1 METVNGE
8 WYMKGCGREDP
19 GRLRTVDQA
28 AALIREIGFLPL
40 FSNEIPGFSVEER
53 SWSGDWWTDDPDRD
67 PWSWR
72 QQLSRRPEILYGKF
86 FDRKAGFV
94 SADWFPVFANYRR
107 DGWDFDALRDE
118 GLAPHRAAKL
128 MEPFLEDGQ
137 PTDAEYLSCV
147 LKDRAGFGKGGE
159 KNYEGVLTDLQM
171 QSYLFLADF
180 RRRVNRA
187 GVPYGWHLAV
197 VAAPESKLGYDRIAA
212 AYAEAPARSWE
223 RITEQI
229 RRFFP
234 EAEDPAL
241 QKLLGLRRTPR

>member
-159 KNYEGVLTDLQM
+159 PNFEGAVTALQM
-171 QSYLFLADF
+171 QLYLTVGDF
-180 RRRVNRA
+180 RQRRNR
-187 GVPYGWHLAV
+187 GGLPYGWAIAV
-197 VAAPESKLGYDRIAA
+197 YAPPENLWGYEAVTA
-212 AYAEAPARSWE
+212 AYGESPERSGE
-223 RITEQI
+223 RI
-229 RRFFP
+229 
-234 EAEDPAL
+234 
-241 QKLLGLRRTPR
+241 LRRMEELYPIPDRRAAERLIREGRIR

>member
-1 METVNGE
+1 METINGE

-72 QQLSRRPEILYGKF
+72 QELSRRPEILYGKF

-137 PTDAEYLSCV
+137 TTDAEYLSCV
-147 LKDRAGFGKGGE
+147 LKERAGFGKCGE

-171 QSYLFLADF
+171 QSYLFLANF
-180 RRRVNRA
+180 RRRVNRSGA
-187 GVPYGWHLAV
+187 PYGWHLAV
-197 VAAPESKLGYDRIAA
+197 VAAPESKLGYDRFAA